1 MEFLFKLD
9 YPSKSAS
16 FCDLVMQIYYATYCI
31 YFIDIPLLGFIFIF
45 GYIPWLREIKFI
57 LLLLKQ

>member
-31 YFIDIPLLGFIFIF
+31 YYIDIPLLGYIIALYSFLGIFL
-45 GYIPWLREIKFI
+45 GCVK
-57 LLLLKQ
+57 